1 MRGTEPYRDFAPQS
15 EDFTFQLS
23 LSLGLLKEGGNISP
37 KKSSWAGKKQ
47 ELRSQKP
54 EVRIENYRVSYILS
68 SVFCLLCLSKT
79 TSVLVCGKSIIHNY
93 FEGGLLCLKN

>member
-1 MRGTEPYRDFAPQS
+1 MRGTESYRDFAPQS

-54 EVRIENYRVSYILS
+54 DIRIENYRVSYILS
-68 SVFCLLCLSKT
+68 SVFCAYPKQRVFWCVEKA
-79 TSVLVCGKSIIHNY
+79 
-93 FEGGLLCLKN
+93 